1 MTYTVEIDEGA
12 CAAHGDCVEQAP
24 DVFELDD
31 VARVVGTGPDEL
43 LLAAA
48 EACPSAAI
56 RIVDAETGAAG
67 VPVSARAQPAR

>member
-12 CAAHGDCVEQAP
+12 CAAHGDCVEHAP
-24 DVFELDD
+24 GVFELDD
-31 VARVVGTGPDEL
+31 VAHVIGSGPDEL

-56 RIVDAETGAAG
+56 RIVDEETGAR
-67 VPVSARAQPAR
+67 VYP